1 MKTYEL
7 LAEINNLKQ
16 VKRDSNSPVCYAKTI
31 SIFVNDKKNNGC
43 TLLEASEVP
52 FFMSEL
58 LSKLNPRDN
67 THYGREMERAGKD
80 ENVSNLITWL
90 HQEGTFHSRGK
101 QDNDNAEEKECTHRG
116 PTFRRTQN
124 HAANNDRTPNQEACP
139 LSCTS
144 KHGAPVGCLS
154 AVSKFN
160 CKSKMGRSQI
170 NRAKDATNVLD
181 HTSHKQL
188 QEARRY
194 NLR

>member
-16 VKRDSNSPVCYAKTI
+16 VKRHYNSLVCYAKTI

-52 FFMSEL
+52 FFMSQL

-80 ENVSNLITWL
+80 ENVSNLVTWL

-101 QDNDNAEEKECTHRG
+101 QDNDNAEEKECT
-116 PTFRRTQN
+116 PEDQ
-124 HAANNDRTPNQEACP
+124 P
-139 LSCTS
+139 L
-144 KHGAPVGCLS
+144 
-154 AVSKFN
+154 
-160 CKSKMGRSQI
+160 
-170 NRAKDATNVLD
+170 
-181 HTSHKQL
+181 
-188 QEARRY
+188 E
-194 NLR
+194 